1 MNERNLAGVIFRPN
15 SYKPHYGTGNGTM
28 LHGVQI
34 HISDHAVVNPPDI
47 GLALMSELAKIAPEQ
62 NVFKAFLQKDG
73 SATGYLRAIGSRKL
87 AEQLAKNGD
96 PALLA
101 LSMQKNLQS
110 FMKRR
115 QKYLI
120 YP

>member
-1 MNERNLAGVIFRPN
+1 
-15 SYKPHYGTGNGTM
+15 
-28 LHGVQI
+28 VQI
-34 HISDHAVVNPPDI
+34 HIYDHAVVNPPDI
-47 GLALMSELAKIAPEQ
+47 GLALMSELANTAPEQ
-62 NVFKAFLQKDG
+62 NVFKVFLREDG
-73 SATGYLRAIGSRKL
+73 SATGYLRALGSRIL

-96 PALLA
+96 PSVLA
-101 LSMQKNLQS
+101 ISMQKNLES